1 MANFSQMNALVQEAL
16 RKHSKWFLTAGIAL
30 IILGVIAVSLSTL
43 TTLVSVILLGVL
55 IFVGGVVALI
65 NSFKFWRWQQNGFYF
80 HLIMS
85 LVYLFVGALMIF
97 NPVAAAA
104 SLTMLL
110 AIFFL
115 LLGIFRLSAAFMAR
129 LPNWGWSAFN
139 GVLSILLAV
148 LIFMHWP
155 ASSLFVIGL
164 FIGIDLIFAGWF
176 YVMLALAAKA

>member
-1 MANFSQMNALVQEAL
+1 MSNLQQMNIRVHETLK
-16 RKHSKWFLTAGIAL
+16 KHSKSFLTVGIVL

-43 TTLVSVILLGVL
+43 TTLVSVVLLGVL
-55 IFVGGVVALI
+55 IFIGGFFSVI
-65 NSFKFWRWQQNGFYF
+65 NSFKFWRWQKHGFYF

-85 LVYLFVGALMIF
+85 LVYLFVGALMMF

-115 LLGIFRLSAAFMAR
+115 ILGIFRLWSAFATR
-129 LPNWGWSAFN
+129 LPNWGWNALSGA
-139 GVLSILLAV
+139 LSILIAV
-148 LIFMHWP
+148 LIFMQWP
-155 ASSLFVIGL
+155 ATSLFVIGL

-176 YVMLALAAKA
+176 YVMLALAARA